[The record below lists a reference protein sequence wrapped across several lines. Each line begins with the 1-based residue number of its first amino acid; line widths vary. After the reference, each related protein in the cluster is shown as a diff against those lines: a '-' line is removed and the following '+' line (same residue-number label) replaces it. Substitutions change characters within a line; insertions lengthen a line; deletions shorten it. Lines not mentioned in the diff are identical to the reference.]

1 VTRVAAID
9 VGTNAMRCVLVE
21 VGEDHEP
28 LVLENVRTPVR
39 LGSHVFLTGQI
50 GSSAGDRAVEAFR
63 GFRGMIDKLDV
74 THVQAVATSAF
85 REASDA
91 EVIRDRIREETG
103 IEVRV
108 ISGAEEAHL
117 VRRAIG
123 SVLDLSRGRT
133 GAVDVGG
140 GSVEVLVMKD
150 GDVVRAESF
159 DMGAVRLLEALP
171 GDGGTDFFSLLT
183 EYVEAIRAR
192 VLTAMGRE
200 PLSFLAATGGSIVT
214 LAELAGDDAVG
225 EPVLR
230 EGVRVIP
237 LARLNK
243 WVRKLAAVSF
253 HERIEQFGLRED
265 RADVIL
271 PAGVVY
277 LKIGEIFGVDRIFV
291 PSVGL
296 KDGLILDTID
306 ELARLGALEERRREI
321 RATALGL
328 GRRYHLDEP
337 HGVRV
342 ADLALSLFDQLGNL
356 HGLGEDERTLLETAA
371 ILHDVG
377 LYVSMAKHHKHSY
390 YLISESDLVGL
401 DRREREI
408 VANVARYHRKASP
421 TAKHPPFA
429 ALSREDRILV
439 ERLAAILRAAD
450 VLDREHRQ
458 NVQAV
463 KVRRGENEILLEL
476 EADGDLLLERWAA
489 RRKFGLFGAVFGVK
503 LALAE
508 K

>member
-1 VTRVAAID
+1 LTRVAAID
-9 VGTNAMRCVLVE
+9 VGTNAMRCLLVE
-21 VGEDHEP
+21 VGEDHQP
-28 LVLENVRTPVR
+28 RVLENVRAPVR
-39 LGSHVFLTGQI
+39 LGSHVFLTGRI
-50 GSSAGDRAVEAFR
+50 GETAGDRALDAFR
-63 GFRGMIDKLDV
+63 AFREMIDKHQV
-74 THVQAVATSAF
+74 EHVRAVATSAF

-91 EVIRDRIREETG
+91 EVLRDRIREATG

-123 SVLDLSRGRT
+123 SALDISRGRT

-192 VLTAMGRE
+192 VLTAMGHE

-214 LAELAGDDAVG
+214 LADLAGDQASG
-225 EPVLR
+225 GPVLV

-237 LARLNK
+237 LARLSK
-243 WVRKLAAVSF
+243 WIRKLAAISF
-253 HERIEQFGLRED
+253 RERIEQFGLRED

-277 LKIGEIFGVDRIFV
+277 LKIGEIFGVDRVYV

-296 KDGLILDTID
+296 KDGLVLDTID
-306 ELARLGALEERRREI
+306 ELARRGALEERRREI
-321 RATALGL
+321 RSVALGL
-328 GRRYHLDEP
+328 GRRYQLDEP

-342 ADLALSLFDQLGNL
+342 AALALSLYDQLGDL
-356 HGLGEDERTLLETAA
+356 HGLGGEERTLLEAAA

-401 DRREREI
+401 DPRERAI
-408 VANVARYHRKASP
+408 VANVARYHRKAHP
-421 TAKHPPFA
+421 TTKHPEFA
-429 ALSREDRILV
+429 ALSSEDRSVV

-458 NVQAV
+458 NVDAV
-463 KVRRGENEILLEL
+463 KVRTGQNEFLLEL
-476 EADGDLLLERWAA
+476 EAEGDLLLEKWAA
-489 RRKFGLFGAVFGVK
+489 RLKFDLFETVFGVK

-508 K
+508 R

>member
-1 VTRVAAID
+1 MRVAAID
-9 VGTNAMRCVLVE
+9 VGTNAMRCLLVE

-28 LVLENVRTPVR
+28 RVLENIRTPVR

-50 GSSAGDRAVEAFR
+50 GAATGGRALDAFR
-63 GFRGMIDKLDV
+63 VFREMIDKHEV
-74 THVQAVATSAF
+74 THIRAVATSAF

-91 EVIRDRIREETG
+91 GVLRDRIREETG
-103 IEVRV
+103 IELRV

-123 SVLDLSRGRT
+123 SVLDISQGRT

-140 GSVEVLVMKD
+140 GSVEILVMKD

-159 DMGAVRLLEALP
+159 DMGAIRLLEALP
-171 GDGGTDFFSLLT
+171 GDGETDFFSLLT
-183 EYVEAIRAR
+183 EYVDAIRAR
-192 VLTAMGRE
+192 VLTAMGHE
-200 PLSFLAATGGSIVT
+200 PLSFLAATGGSIVS
-214 LAELAGDDAVG
+214 LAELAGDQATG
-225 EPVLR
+225 APVLR
-230 EGVRVIP
+230 EGVQVIP
-237 LARLNK
+237 LSRLRK
-243 WVRKLAAVSF
+243 WVRKLAAISF

-277 LKIGEIFGVDRIFV
+277 LKIGEIFGVDRVYV

-296 KDGLILDTID
+296 KEGLVLDTID
-306 ELARLGALEERRREI
+306 ELARRGALEERRREL
-321 RATALGL
+321 RASVLGL
-328 GRRYHLDEP
+328 GRRYALDEP
-337 HGVRV
+337 HAIRV
-342 ADLALSLFDQLGNL
+342 ADLALSLFDQLKDL
-356 HGLGEDERTLLETAA
+356 HALGDQERTLLEAAA

-377 LYVSMAKHHKHSY
+377 LYVSMSKHHKHSY

-408 VANVARYHRKASP
+408 VANVGRYHRKGHP
-421 TAKHPPFA
+421 TTKHQGFA
-429 ALSREDRILV
+429 VLSSKDRAVV

-458 NVQAV
+458 
-463 KVRRGENEILLEL
+463 KVRAVRVRKGDDEVLLEL
-476 EADGDLLLERWAA
+476 EAEGDLLLEKWAA
-489 RRKFGLFGAVFGVK
+489 RRKFGLFETVFGVK

-508 K
+508 E

>member
-1 VTRVAAID
+1 LTRIAAID
-9 VGTNAMRCVLVE
+9 VGTNAMRCLIVE

-28 LVLENVRTPVR
+28 RVLENVRTPVR
-39 LGSHVFLTGQI
+39 LGSHVFLTGRI
-50 GSSAGDRAVEAFR
+50 GEVVGDRALEAFR
-63 GFRGMIDKLDV
+63 AFRGMIDQHQV
-74 THVQAVATSAF
+74 EHIRAVATSAF

-91 EVIRDRIREETG
+91 DLQRERIREATG

-123 SVLDLSRGRT
+123 SVLDISRGRV

-171 GDGGTDFFSLLT
+171 GGGETDFFTLLT
-183 EYVEAIRAR
+183 EYVDAIRAR
-192 VLTAMGRE
+192 VLTSMGHE
-200 PLSFLAATGGSIVT
+200 PLDFLAATGGSIVT

-237 LARLNK
+237 LARLGK
-243 WVRKLAAVSF
+243 WVRKLAAISF

-277 LKIGEIFGVDRIFV
+277 LKIGEIFGVDRVFV

-296 KDGLILDTID
+296 KEGLLLDTID
-306 ELARLGALEERRREI
+306 ELARRGALEARRKEL
-321 RATALGL
+321 RAAALGL
-328 GRRYHLDEP
+328 GRRDDLDQP
-337 HGVRV
+337 HAVRV
-342 ADLALSLFDQLGNL
+342 ADLALSLYDQLGDL
-356 HGLGEDERTLLETAA
+356 HGLGDEERTLLEAA
-371 ILHDVG
+371 ALLHDVG

-401 DRREREI
+401 DRRQREI
-408 VANVARYHRKASP
+408 AANVARYHRKAHP

-429 ALSREDRILV
+429 VLSSEDRSVV
-439 ERLAAILRAAD
+439 ERLAAILRVAD

-458 NVQAV
+458 KVRAV
-463 KVRRGENEILLEL
+463 KVRRDEGGVVLEL
-476 EADGDLLLERWAA
+476 DSEGDLSLERWAA
-489 RRKFGLFGAVFGVK
+489 RSKFGLFEAVFGVK
-503 LALAE
+503 IALADE
-508 K
+508 